1 MRFLLDENAD
11 YELATFVRSLGHDIT
26 TIVEDYTRSTEDP
39 DILAIA
45 NRENRVIITNDK
57 DFGELIF
64 RRRLPNKGIILFRL
78 GNEAVEIKQRWLL
91 KVLAEH
97 THQIGQFIVITDR
110 GIRVRRTPA
119 S

>member
-1 MRFLLDENAD
+1 MRFLLEENAD

-64 RRRLPNKGIILFRL
+64 R
-78 GNEAVEIKQRWLL
+78 
-91 KVLAEH
+91 
-97 THQIGQFIVITDR
+97 
-110 GIRVRRTPA
+110 
-119 S
+119 